1 MRLSRLMTAASFAV
15 ALVVGGASAEPLKIR
30 NAWIVPV
37 SNITSILFA
46 KEGITKHNGKSYV
59 MEAVH
64 FQGSPQMVTALATG
78 DIEIALLGY
87 SSLPIAI
94 QNAGLD
100 DARVIADEIRDGVPG
115 YYSNVFMVLEDGP
128 IKTVEDL
135 KGQVI
140 ATNSAGSAV
149 DIAVRAML
157 IKHGLDPKKDV
168 TIIESG
174 FPNMKAM
181 LADKKVAFIPSVPP
195 FSEDPHLRATTRVLF
210 TQRDAMGPSELGLW
224 VARADFLKQH
234 RAEMVDFLEDYLRVV
249 RWYIDPAHHAEAV
262 AISVAFS
269 KLPAAA
275 FDSWVFTKHD
285 YFRDPNGMP
294 DLAALQA
301 NVELQKKV
309 GFLKADIDVKKY
321 VDLSLIEEAAKRL
334 Q

>member
-1 MRLSRLMTAASFAV
+1 MPTPKLMILASLAAALTA
-15 ALVVGGASAEPLKIR
+15 GGAAAEPLKIR

-37 SNITSILFA
+37 SNIASVLFA
-46 KEGITKHNGKSYV
+46 KDGIAKHNGKSYV
-59 MEAVH
+59 MEPVH

-115 YYSNVFMVLEDGP
+115 YYSNVFMVLNDGP
-128 IKTVEDL
+128 IKTIEDL
-135 KGQVI
+135 KGKVI

-149 DIAVRAML
+149 DIAARAML

-168 TIIESG
+168 TIIEAS

-181 LADKKVAFIPSVPP
+181 LADKKVEFIPSVPP
-195 FSEDPHLRATTRVLF
+195 FSEDAQLRGMAHVLF
-210 TQRDAMGPSELGLW
+210 TQSDAMGPSELGLW

-249 RWYIDPAHHAEAV
+249 RWYTDPANHKAV
-262 AISVAFS
+262 VEIATAFS

-275 FDSWVFTKHD
+275 FDSWVFTKQD
-285 YFRDPNGMP
+285 YYRDPSGIP
-294 DLAALQA
+294 DLEALQA
-301 NVELQKKV
+301 NVKLQKQV
-309 GFLKADIDVKKY
+309 GFLKSDIDMKKY

-334 Q
+334 R